1 MSWILLIIGGLFEVG
16 FASCLGANETKE
28 SNLLIGCWVL
38 LCLSISMLLLYKA
51 TQELPIGTSLCGLDW
66 YWSCGNCFSGYRCI

>member
-16 FASCLGANETKE
+16 FASCLGQNETKGM
-28 SNLLIGCWVL
+28 NLLIGCWAFL

-51 TQELPIGTSLCGLDW
+51 TQNYLLV
-66 YWSCGNCFSGYRCI
+66 